1 MRFAFK
7 TNPQDTT
14 WADML
19 AVWRAADD
27 IELFE
32 QGWTFDHFYPIF
44 SDSTGPCMEG
54 WVTLTALAQATRRLR
69 VGCMVTGMV
78 YRHPAI
84 LANMAATLDIVSDG
98 RLELGLGAAW
108 NQEECDAYGLD
119 LGSIRERM
127 DRFDEGV
134 EVIVRLLSDTT
145 TTFAGDWYRV
155 TDARC
160 EPKPMQRPHP
170 PVTIGGGGE
179 KRTLRT
185 AARWAQY
192 WNMAGGDLDTWRHK
206 RDVLH
211 AHCADIGRDPAEIA
225 TSVQIRLG
233 PDGDPGPFV
242 DQAAAFADAGVDI
255 VVAYLPPPHS
265 PAVLEKVASA
275 LEPLR

>member
-1 MRFAFK
+1 MRFGFK

-14 WADML
+14 WADKL
-19 AVWRAADD
+19 AVWRAADE

-54 WVTLTALAQATRRLR
+54 WVTLTA
-69 VGCMVTGMV
+69 
-78 YRHPAI
+78 
-84 LANMAATLDIVSDG
+84 
-98 RLELGLGAAW
+98 
-108 NQEECDAYGLD
+108 
-119 LGSIRERM
+119 
-127 DRFDEGV
+127 
-134 EVIVRLLSDTT
+134 
-145 TTFAGDWYRV
+145 
-155 TDARC
+155 
-160 EPKPMQRPHP
+160 
-170 PVTIGGGGE
+170 
-179 KRTLRT
+179 
-185 AARWAQY
+185 ARWAQY
-192 WNMAGGDLDTWRHK
+192 GNMAGGDLDTWRHK

-211 AHCADIGRDPAEIA
+211 AHCADIGRDPGEIA

-265 PAVLEKVASA
+265 PAVLQKVASA